1 MTETEL
7 GAAGGTEAKAGG
19 ARDGLTDRQTD
30 RASRPQARSSGAG
43 AGGAPAEDGEGVAR
57 ARRRRDGVEGA
68 EGRGAGGLIIEGLSV
83 VAKLGLKE
91 LKGLL
96 MK

>member
-57 ARRRRDGVEGA
+57 IPIFLRISTVFCDLHSQR
-68 EGRGAGGLIIEGLSV
+68 L
-83 VAKLGLKE
+83 
-91 LKGLL
+91 
-96 MK
+96 